1 MWETKKPPQTSCT
14 ATAIYILCCGQ
25 DPLYRSAINDKLK
38 LSNILIT
45 YTLIKSDTG
54 WNVVWGWKWFA
65 KWPAE
70 VHKPHKPRDRQ
81 PSIDRETC
89 VLSEW
94 LTATTR
100 WNRSQTEWRTENLL
114 VTRHWQVAYNLRAEA
129 DLSASTQPTAVQ
141 AVVNMK

>member
-1 MWETKKPPQTSCT
+1 MWETKKPPKHHAQQRRFTFCVVGKIPCTDQPSMTS
-14 ATAIYILCCGQ
+14 
-25 DPLYRSAINDKLK
+25 LK

-114 VTRHWQVAYNLRAEA
+114 VIRHWQVAYNLRAEA